1 MKMQKISS
9 FPPIINKD
17 SEILILGSIPGIR
30 SLEMQQYYAHPQN
43 KFWKIICEIFNEEFT
58 TNYQQRIEILEKH
71 HIALWDVI
79 DTCERKGSLDSEIR
93 NEEAN
98 KIEELLQNFPNI
110 KAIFCNGQKSH
121 KNLQKILEYVSLEAR
136 PNAKIL
142 GKKFRSPIIVLPSTS
157 PANAGLS
164 YFDKL
169 KSWYIILEKL
179 Q

>member
-1 MKMQKISS
+1 MQKISS
-9 FPPIINKD
+9 FPPIINNESK
-17 SEILILGSIPGIR
+17 ILILGSIPGVK

-43 KFWKIICEIFNEEFT
+43 KFWKIIFELFNEKFT
-58 TNYQQRIEILEKH
+58 KDYDERIKILEKH

-110 KAIFCNGQKSH
+110 KAIFCNGQKSY
-121 KNLQKILEYVSLEAR
+121 KNLQ
-136 PNAKIL
+136 KIL
-142 GKKFRSPIIVLPSTS
+142 GKKFRLPIIVLPSTS
-157 PANAGLS
+157 PAHAGLS

>member
-1 MKMQKISS
+1 MQKISS
-9 FPPIINKD
+9 FPPIINENSK
-17 SEILILGSIPGIR
+17 ILILGSIPGVK

-121 KNLQKILEYVSLEAR
+121 KNLQKIL
-136 PNAKIL
+136 
-142 GKKFRSPIIVLPSTS
+142 GKKFRMPIIVLPSTS
-157 PANAGLS
+157 PAYAGLK
-164 YFDKL
+164 YE
-169 KSWYIILEKL
+169 EKL
-179 Q
+179 LSWQEIQNHI

>member
-1 MKMQKISS
+1 MQKISS
-9 FPPIINKD
+9 FPPIIDKE
-17 SEILILGSIPGIR
+17 SKILILGSIPGVK

-43 KFWKIICEIFNEEFT
+43 KFWKIIFELFNEKFT
-58 TNYQQRIEILEKH
+58 TDYKERIEILEKH

-121 KNLQKILEYVSLEAR
+121 KNLQKIL
-136 PNAKIL
+136 
-142 GKKFRSPIIVLPSTS
+142 GKKFRLPIIVLPSTS
-157 PANAGLS
+157 PAYAGLS

>member
-1 MKMQKISS
+1 MQKISS
-9 FPPIINKD
+9 FPPIINENSK
-17 SEILILGSIPGIR
+17 ILILGSIPGVK

-43 KFWKIICEIFNEEFT
+43 KFWKIICEIFNEDFT
-58 TNYQQRIEILEKH
+58 TDYAERIKILEKH

-121 KNLQKILEYVSLEAR
+121 KNLQKIL
-136 PNAKIL
+136 
-142 GKKFRSPIIVLPSTS
+142 GKKFRLPIIVLPSTS
-157 PANAGLS
+157 PAYVGLS

-169 KSWYIILEKL
+169 KLWYIILGKL

>member
-1 MKMQKISS
+1 MQKISS
-9 FPPIINKD
+9 FPPIINENSK
-17 SEILILGSIPGIR
+17 ILILGSIPGVK

-110 KAIFCNGQKSH
+110 KAIFCNVQKSH
-121 KNLQKILEYVSLEAR
+121 KNLQKIL
-136 PNAKIL
+136 
-142 GKKFRSPIIVLPSTS
+142 GKKFRMPIIVLPSTS
-157 PANAGLS
+157 PAYAGLS

>member
-1 MKMQKISS
+1 MQKISS

-17 SEILILGSIPGIR
+17 SEILILGSIPGVK

-43 KFWKIICEIFNEEFT
+43 KFWKIICEIFNEDFT
-58 TNYQQRIEILEKH
+58 TDYAERIKILEKH

-121 KNLQKILEYVSLEAR
+121 KNLQKIL
-136 PNAKIL
+136 
-142 GKKFRSPIIVLPSTS
+142 GKKFRLPIIVLPSTS
-157 PANAGLS
+157 PAYAGLS

-169 KSWYIILEKL
+169 KLWHIILEKL

>member
-1 MKMQKISS
+1 MQKISS
-9 FPPIINKD
+9 FPPIIKKD
-17 SEILILGSIPGIR
+17 SKILILGSIPGVK

-43 KFWKIICEIFNEEFT
+43 KFWKIIFELFNEKFT
-58 TNYQQRIEILEKH
+58 KDYDERIKILEKH

-79 DTCERKGSLDSEIR
+79 DTCERIGSLDSEIR

-121 KNLQKILEYVSLEAR
+121 KNLQKIL
-136 PNAKIL
+136 
-142 GKKFRSPIIVLPSTS
+142 GKKFRLSIIVLPSTS
-157 PANAGLS
+157 PAYAGLS

-169 KSWYIILEKL
+169 KLWYIILEKL